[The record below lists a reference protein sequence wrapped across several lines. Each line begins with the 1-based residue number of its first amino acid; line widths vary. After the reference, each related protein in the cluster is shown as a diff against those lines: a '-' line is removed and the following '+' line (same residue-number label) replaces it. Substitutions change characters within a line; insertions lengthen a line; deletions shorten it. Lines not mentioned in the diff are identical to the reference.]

1 MSGREID
8 RQLGATARQLSEES
22 CLEAISVQIT
32 KRSRAMIS
40 SRSTPVMISMMPAKL
55 VMPAVNGAWS
65 AR

>member
-8 RQLGATARQLSEES
+8 RLPGATAPQVSEES

-40 SRSTPVMISMMPAKL
+40 T
-55 VMPAVNGAWS
+55 
-65 AR
+65 